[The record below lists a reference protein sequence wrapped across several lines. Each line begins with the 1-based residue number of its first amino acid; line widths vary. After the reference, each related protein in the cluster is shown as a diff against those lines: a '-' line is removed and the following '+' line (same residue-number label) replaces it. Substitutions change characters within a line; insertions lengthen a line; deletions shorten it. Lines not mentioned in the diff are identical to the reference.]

1 MRVEHVSGM
10 SEWFGA
16 EVGLRQCCVMS
27 PWLLNMY
34 MDGVVREINS
44 RVWRR
49 GVGMIGYRINAWRVN
64 QLMYTDDTLL
74 IADSEEN
81 LN

>member
-34 MDGVVREINS
+34 MDGVVREINT

-49 GVGMIGYRINAWRVN
+49 GVDMIG
-64 QLMYTDDTLL
+64 
-74 IADSEEN
+74 
-81 LN
+81 

>member
-16 EVGLRQCCVMS
+16 AVGLGQCCVMS
-27 PWLLNMY
+27 SRLLNMY
-34 MDGVVREINS
+34 MDGVVREINT

-49 GVGMIGYRINAWRVN
+49 GLDMIG
-64 QLMYTDDTLL
+64 
-74 IADSEEN
+74 
-81 LN
+81 